1 MGRGPWVEK
10 AEQRRRRYYSL
21 TPQGKK
27 VLRSKQRA
35 GRISSPSLAGSRESN
50 MPDFKK
56 IVRDHLAQL
65 GVAGGDEADLTEEIS
80 QHLED
85 RYSDLV
91 AGGESEDAARR
102 QALAEME
109 SRYPIE
115 GLRRL
120 PKYEIPPAG
129 HAPAGSFV
137 EGLWKDLQYAMRG
150 MRKSPLFVL
159 FVVLTL
165 AIGIGA
171 NTTVF
176 TVINTLI
183 LNPLPVHKMDEL
195 VGVAATATQ
204 DTSRSKTFYP
214 MSYLNLK
221 DYESRSEVFTSL
233 AGFADTRPAT
243 FEHEGALQGIF
254 IQPVTANFF
263 PTLGIRPSLGRF
275 FGRDED
281 SPDGAHPVA
290 VLNYAAWQ
298 QRFGAASDIVGRE
311 LKINN
316 VVLTVVGVAP
326 PRFIGISA
334 IFGPDLWVP
343 AGMLERMFP
352 NSMPNAL
359 TDRGKE
365 GFMGVGRPK
374 PGVRHS
380 RRHRPMYAP
389 SARRLPKRIQ

>member
-1 MGRGPWVEK
+1 
-10 AEQRRRRYYSL
+10 
-21 TPQGKK
+21 
-27 VLRSKQRA
+27 
-35 GRISSPSLAGSRESN
+35 

-221 DYESRSEVFTSL
+221 DYESRNEVFTSL

-254 IQPVTANFF
+254 NSQSLPTSFRRWASGPRSDDSSAGTKTPRTARIRSRCLTTRHGSSALA
-263 PTLGIRPSLGRF
+263 PLRTL
-275 FGRDED
+275 
-281 SPDGAHPVA
+281 
-290 VLNYAAWQ
+290 
-298 QRFGAASDIVGRE
+298 
-311 LKINN
+311 
-316 VVLTVVGVAP
+316 
-326 PRFIGISA
+326 
-334 IFGPDLWVP
+334 
-343 AGMLERMFP
+343 
-352 NSMPNAL
+352 
-359 TDRGKE
+359 
-365 GFMGVGRPK
+365 
-374 PGVRHS
+374 
-380 RRHRPMYAP
+380 
-389 SARRLPKRIQ
+389 